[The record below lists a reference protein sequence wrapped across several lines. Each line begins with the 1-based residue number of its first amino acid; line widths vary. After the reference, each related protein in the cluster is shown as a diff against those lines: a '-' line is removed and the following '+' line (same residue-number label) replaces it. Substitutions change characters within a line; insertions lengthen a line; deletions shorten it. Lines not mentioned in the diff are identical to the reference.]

1 MASRR
6 KNYKDGSLKQA
17 VQWVLSGE
25 PASAVSRETAI
36 PYSTLRKLVAAAQ
49 AGVLRVPQARGP
61 PPLLPQ
67 EAEIHLSEWV
77 VGRQQVG
84 YPVGRREI
92 IRQARAMSERLYGRG
107 VGDGWYR
114 RFMQRHPSLAPR
126 TSQSLSKARNIVDT
140 NDVHTLFS
148 TLLKLI
154 IEERIGAARIF
165 NVDETAFET
174 RTATKPVIVVRGSK
188 NVWHTDVTAD
198 FHLTI
203 VACGSAEGF
212 VVPPLFVL
220 PGKTVWLN
228 ILEGCDVPGA
238 AVTTTESGFMNHGL
252 FQRWLAFFAAAI
264 PTPVRRPLVLIMDGC
279 ASHISPLIIEAA
291 DAVQVKLVCLP
302 ANATHLFQPLVDKAS
317 AIKLASLAWEGCNFG
332 SNMAAG
338 FCACGLFPLS
348 LPCMHE
354 SVENFS
360 RNGTP
365 RDIKRA
371 DWLKIKDTVREDV
384 LTLPP
389 PRTKR
394 KRQRKTATVA
404 GQLLTHELLAGL
416 ATSQPTRKKKVTAPP
431 HQQSFGAEM
440 AGSSSS
446 MEAVV

>member
-1 MASRR
+1 
-6 KNYKDGSLKQA
+6 
-17 VQWVLSGE
+17 
-25 PASAVSRETAI
+25 
-36 PYSTLRKLVAAAQ
+36 
-49 AGVLRVPQARGP
+49 
-61 PPLLPQ
+61 
-67 EAEIHLSEWV
+67 
-77 VGRQQVG
+77 
-84 YPVGRREI
+84 
-92 IRQARAMSERLYGRG
+92 
-107 VGDGWYR
+107 
-114 RFMQRHPSLAPR
+114 
-126 TSQSLSKARNIVDT
+126 
-140 NDVHTLFS
+140 VHTLFS

-302 ANATHLFQPLVDKAS
+302 ANATHLFQPLDIAVFGSYKGMLRRLVEAYGNEGNFTTDKAS